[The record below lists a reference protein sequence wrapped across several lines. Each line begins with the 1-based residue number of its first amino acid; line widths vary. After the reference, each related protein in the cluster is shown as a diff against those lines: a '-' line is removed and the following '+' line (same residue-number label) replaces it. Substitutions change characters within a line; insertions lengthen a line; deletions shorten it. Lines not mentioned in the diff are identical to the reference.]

1 MRQMVSFRL
10 EQTLIDAV
18 ALAAQ
23 RRGKTKTAVMEAAL
37 EADLSDEIAEV
48 ESGRDGE

>member
-10 EQTLIDAV
+10 SDILVEAV

-23 RRGKTKTAVMEAAL
+23 RRGETKTAVMEAAL